1 MLANLSHDISPIC
14 LRTAEHRVRF
24 YDDDD
29 LLMTEVGDFIDAALR
44 VGGSAIIIATPDHVS
59 ALRRRFCESW
69 IDPQQVAALA
79 AKLSF
84 HDAEETL
91 NRFMIDGWPDES
103 RFDTVVGKIVRVACA
118 EGGIVHAFGEMVALL
133 CARDQFDAAIR
144 LEEMWNTLAGETHF
158 SLFCAYPWKLF
169 PTTES
174 SSAFRAVCNA
184 HSHIC
189 ESYGNEPVP
198 SAFTTDTHSRT
209 AELEQKARA
218 MLAEVARRA
227 DAEEALIQRERELA
241 DFFDNSAEGLHR
253 VGKDGTIL
261 WANRAELN
269 MLGYHIDQYIGRHIA
284 DFHVDRPVIEDI
296 LTKLTSGETIYD
308 YPARLKCSDGTIK
321 HVVIHSNAYFEDGEL
336 CYTRCFTRDATERH
350 QRDEAYLQR
359 EKLLRELTEANQAK
373 DEFLAMLAHELRNP
387 LAPILSAAQ
396 LIDTHPTTDL
406 HIRKTAAIIT
416 RQALQLKRL
425 VDDLLDASR
434 IHSAKLVLQLA
445 AVDVRAV
452 IASALETVQPTV
464 DLSASTLRVDQLG
477 QPVWINADSTR
488 IAQCLANLL
497 HNAFKFTPGTGHI
510 ELQVVCGPDETVIIT
525 VTDSGRG
532 ISAEMLPRLFGMFA
546 QESASGSN
554 GNTGLGIGLALTNYL
569 VTQHGGTLTAHSAGL
584 GLGARFSITLPRIPA
599 PMAQID
605 SALTPSTAA
614 SPSTMHAR
622 VLVVDDNVDAAE
634 MLQELLGMH
643 GMNADVAHSGTA
655 ALEMMGAGHW
665 DAVLL
670 DIGLPDMSG
679 YDVAATSRARKL
691 LADDTLLVA
700 LTGWSDAESLRK
712 SADAGFMHH
721 LNKPVNFD
729 VLLDLLEAQ
738 QKN

>member
-1 MLANLSHDISPIC
+1 MLANLTDDISPTC
-14 LRTAEHRVRF
+14 LKNAQHLVRF

-44 VGGSAIIIATPDHVS
+44 IGGSAIIIATPDHVS
-59 ALRRRFCESW
+59 SLRRRFCEGW
-69 IDPQQVAALA
+69 IGPQQAVARA

-91 NRFMIDGWPDES
+91 SQFMIDDWPDES
-103 RFDTVVGKIVRVACA
+103 RFDAVVGKIVRMACSEA
-118 EGGIVHAFGEMVALL
+118 GIVHAFGEMVALL
-133 CARDQFDAAIR
+133 CAQDKFDAAIR

-169 PTTES
+169 PSNES
-174 SSAFRAVCNA
+174 SSAFHAVCKA

-189 ESYGNEPVP
+189 ESHGNGPVS
-198 SAFTTDTHSRT
+198 SAFTTDTHGRT

-218 MLAEVARRA
+218 MLVEVARRT
-227 DAEEALIQRERELA
+227 DAEEALTQRERELA

-269 MLGYHIDQYIGRHIA
+269 MLGYRSNEYIGRHIA
-284 DFHVDRPVIEDI
+284 DFHADRPVIEDI

-308 YPARLKCSDGTIK
+308 YPARLRCSDGTIK
-321 HVVIHSNAYFEDGEL
+321 HVVIHSNAYFENGEL
-336 CYTRCFTRDATERH
+336 RYTRCFTRDATERY
-350 QRDEAYLQR
+350 QRDAAYLER
-359 EKLLRELTEANQAK
+359 EKLLKELTEANQAK

-396 LIDTHPTTDL
+396 LIDTHPSTDL
-406 HIRKTAAIIT
+406 HIRRTAAIIT

-434 IHSAKLVLQLA
+434 IHSAKLALQLA
-445 AVDVRAV
+445 AVDVHAV
-452 IASALETVQPTV
+452 LASALETVQPIV
-464 DLSASTLRVDQLG
+464 DLSASTFRVELPG
-477 QPVWINADSTR
+477 QPVWIAADSTR
-488 IAQCLANLL
+488 IAQCVSNLL
-497 HNAFKFTPGTGHI
+497 HNAFKFTSGAGHI
-510 ELQVVCGPDETVIIT
+510 ELQVVCGPGETVIIT
-525 VTDSGRG
+525 VSDSGRG
-532 ISAEMLPRLFGMFA
+532 ISSEMLPRLFEMFA
-546 QESASGSN
+546 QESASGSD

-569 VTQHGGTLTAHSAGL
+569 VTQHGGTLSAYSAGL
-584 GLGARFSITLPRIPA
+584 GLGARFSITLPRTPA
-599 PMAQID
+599 PITSIN
-605 SALTPSTAA
+605 SAPTRSTAA
-614 SPSTMHAR
+614 SPSTANAR

-634 MLQELLGMH
+634 MLQALLGMH

-655 ALEMMGAGHW
+655 ALEMMGASHW

-691 LADDTLLVA
+691 LGDDTLLVA

-712 SADAGFMHH
+712 SAAAGFMHH
-721 LNKPVNFD
+721 LNKPVKL
-729 VLLDLLEAQ
+729 LLDLLDGKA
-738 QKN
+738 KN

>member
-1 MLANLSHDISPIC
+1 MLANLTHDVFPTC
-14 LRTAEHRVRF
+14 LGTADHLVRF
-24 YDDDD
+24 YDDND

-59 ALRRRFCESW
+59 SLRRRFCEGS
-69 IDPQQVAALA
+69 IGPQQVAALA

-91 NRFMIDGWPDES
+91 NQFMIDGWPDAS
-103 RFDTVVGKIVRVACA
+103 RFDAVVGKIVRMACA

-133 CARDQFDAAIR
+133 CAQDRFDAAIR
-144 LEEMWNTLAGETHF
+144 LEEMWNTLAGETQF

-174 SSAFRAVCNA
+174 SSAFRAVCKA

-189 ESYGNEPVP
+189 ESYE
-198 SAFTTDTHSRT
+198 SALVSSALTTDTHGRT

-218 MLAEVARRA
+218 MLAEVARRT
-227 DAEEALIQRERELA
+227 DAEEALTQRERELA
-241 DFFDNSAEGLHR
+241 DFVDNSAEGLHR

-261 WANRAELN
+261 WANRAELE
-269 MLGYHIDQYIGRHIA
+269 MLGYHPDEYIGRHIA
-284 DFHVDRPVIEDI
+284 DFHADRPVIEDI

-321 HVVIHSNAYFEDGEL
+321 HVVIHSNAYFENGEL
-336 CYTRCFTRDATERH
+336 RYTRCFTRDATERH
-350 QRDEAYLQR
+350 QRDEAYLAR
-359 EKLLRELTEANQAK
+359 EKLLKELTEANQAK

-396 LIDTHPTTDL
+396 LINTHPSTDL
-406 HIRKTAAIIT
+406 HIRRTAAIIT

-434 IHSAKLVLQLA
+434 IHSAKLTLQLA

-452 IASALETVQPTV
+452 IASALETVQPMV
-464 DLSASTLRVDQLG
+464 DLSGSTLRVDLPG
-477 QPVWINADSTR
+477 QPVWIDADSTR
-488 IAQCLANLL
+488 IAQCVANLL
-497 HNAFKFTPGTGHI
+497 HNAFKFTPSAGHI

-532 ISAEMLPRLFGMFA
+532 MSAEMLPRLFSMFA
-546 QESASGSN
+546 QESASGSD
-554 GNTGLGIGLALTNYL
+554 GNTGLGIGLALSNYL
-569 VTQHGGTLTAHSAGL
+569 VTQHGGTLTARSAGL
-584 GLGARFSITLPRIPA
+584 GLGARFSITLPRAPA
-599 PMAQID
+599 PLASID
-605 SALTPSTAA
+605 SAPTPSTAA
-614 SPSTMHAR
+614 SPSTAHAR

-634 MLQELLGMH
+634 MLQALLGIH
-643 GMNADVAHSGTA
+643 GITADVAHSGTA
-655 ALEMMGAGHW
+655 ALEMIGASYW
-665 DAVLL
+665 DAIVL

-679 YDVAATSRARKL
+679 YDVAATSRARNL

-712 SADAGFMHH
+712 SAEAGFRHH
-721 LNKPVNFD
+721 LNKPVGVD
-729 VLLDLLEAQ
+729 VLLGLLEAH